1 MANNRKH
8 KELESIVK
16 DEFDFPEENENEIV
30 FVEDKVDVLE
40 TTVEEINEI
49 TELLDEI
56 DKQAFV
62 DVAKLYD
69 RGDLGHVVMNL
80 ETREK
85 RFMPSN
91 NIYYIAKIKRFSMPL
106 AEFNNLENL

>member
-1 MANNRKH
+1 MANNKKN
-8 KELESIVK
+8 KELEGIVK
-16 DEFDFPEENENEIV
+16 DEFDFPEQNENEII
-30 FVEDKVDVLE
+30 FVEEKVDVLE
-40 TTVEEINEI
+40 TTVEDMNEI
-49 TELLDEI
+49 TLLLDKI

-85 RFMPSN
+85 RFMSSD
-91 NIYYIAKIKRFSMPL
+91 NIYYVSRIKRFSMPL